1 MTGITRAS
9 GLMWEQQYQD
19 KKLSIDYK
27 SFHSFSVI
35 GAARSGVAAAKLL
48 KNKGYKVLLSD
59 SGPADKLKKDL
70 LQDIKEN
77 EIDFESGAH
86 SEKVYESDVIIV
98 SPGVPQKSA
107 VIQEALRRGKEIVS
121 EVEAASWFCKGK
133 IIAITGTNGKTTTTT
148 LTGELFKDAGIKNY
162 VCGNIGVAFSDVVD
176 KIDKDGA
183 AILETSSFQLDN
195 IKTFKPYVSV
205 LLNITPDHLDRY
217 EYNFN
222 NYIKSKLKIIENQDE
237 NDFFVYNY
245 DDDIIKQ
252 SMNDRVK
259 PRLIPFSVKK
269 DLSKEFETAAYL
281 HDNQLIYIYYM
292 GKENIIDAKKLII
305 KGQHNIYNSLA
316 SVISAKIFS
325 IKREYIT
332 ETLLNFK
339 GVEHRLEFV
348 KELNG
353 VKFYNDSKATN
364 VNSVWYALQ
373 GFSEPIILIL
383 GGRDKGNDY
392 TEIENEVKQNVKH
405 IIAIGESRDKVYNFF
420 SGKLPVTIA
429 DDMEDAVKKGYANA
443 DKGNIVLLS
452 PACAS
457 FDMFDNY
464 EQRGEVF
471 KQIVNSL
478 NGK

>member
-1 MTGITRAS
+1 VS
-9 GLMWEQQYQD
+9 
-19 KKLSIDYK
+19 DYK
-27 SFHSFSVI
+27 SYKSFSII

-59 SGPADKLKKDL
+59 LGPVSKLKKEL
-70 LQDIKEN
+70 LDEIKSGN
-77 EIDFESGAH
+77 IDFESGSH
-86 SEKVYESDVIIV
+86 SEKVFENDAIIV

-107 VIQEALRRGKEIVS
+107 VIQEALKRDKQVVS
-121 EVEAASWFCKGK
+121 EIEAASWFCKGK
-133 IIAITGTNGKTTTTT
+133 IIGITGTNGKTTTTT
-148 LTGELFKDAGIKNY
+148 LTGELFKDAGFNAP

-176 KIDKDGA
+176 KIDENGA
-183 AILETSSFQLDN
+183 VVLEISSFQLDN
-195 IKTFKPYVSV
+195 IKSFKPYVSV

-217 EYNFN
+217 DYSFN
-222 NYIKSKLKIIENQDE
+222 NYIKSKLKILENQDE

-245 DDDIIKQ
+245 DDDVIKQ
-252 SMNDRVK
+252 SLNDSIK

-281 HDNQLIYIYYM
+281 HDNNLIYFYYM
-292 GKENIIDAKKLII
+292 GKENIIDARKLII
-305 KGQHNIYNSLA
+305 KGKHNVYNSLA
-316 SVISAKIFS
+316 SIISAKIFN

-332 ETLLNFK
+332 ETLSNFK

-348 KELNG
+348 KEING

-392 TEIENEVKQNVKH
+392 SEIENEVRQNVKH
-405 IIAIGESRDKVYNFF
+405 IIAIGESRDKVYDFF
-420 SGKLPVTIA
+420 SGKIPVTLA
-429 DDMEDAVKKGYANA
+429 DSMEDAILKGYSNA
-443 DKGNIVLLS
+443 DKNNIVLLS

-457 FDMFDNY
+457 FDMFDSY
-464 EQRGEVF
+464 EHRGEVF

>member
-1 MTGITRAS
+1 
-9 GLMWEQQYQD
+9 
-19 KKLSIDYK
+19 LSIDFK
-27 SFHSFSVI
+27 SYHSFSII

-48 KNKGYKVLLSD
+48 KKKGYKVLLSD
-59 SGPADKLKKDL
+59 SGAADKVKKDL
-70 LQDIKEN
+70 LQEIKDN
-77 EIDFESGAH
+77 RIDFESGIH
-86 SEKVYESDVIIV
+86 SEKVYECDVIVV

-107 VIQEALRRGKEIVS
+107 VIQEALKRGIQVVS

-133 IIAITGTNGKTTTTT
+133 IIAITGTNGKTTTIT
-148 LTGELFKDAGIKNY
+148 LTGELFKDAGFKTF

-176 KIDKDGA
+176 EIDEESVA
-183 AILETSSFQLDN
+183 VLETSSFQLDN
-195 IKTFKPYVSV
+195 IKNFKPYVSV

-217 EYNFN
+217 DHNFN
-222 NYIKSKLKIIENQDE
+222 NYIKSKLKIIEKQDE

-245 DDDIIKQ
+245 DDDVIKQ
-252 SMNDRVK
+252 SMNDRIK
-259 PRLIPFSVKK
+259 PKLIPFSIKK

-281 HDNQLIYIYYM
+281 HENQLIYFYYM
-292 GKENIIDAKKLII
+292 GKENIIDARKLII
-305 KGQHNIYNSLA
+305 KGKHNIYNSLA
-316 SVISAKIFS
+316 SVIAAKIFS

-348 KELNG
+348 KEING

-392 TEIENEVKQNVKH
+392 SEIENEVKQNVKH

-420 SGKLPVTIA
+420 AGKLPVTIA
-429 DDMEDAVKKGYANA
+429 DDMEDAVKKCYANA

-464 EQRGEVF
+464 EHRGEVF

>member
-1 MTGITRAS
+1 M
-9 GLMWEQQYQD
+9 LEQHYQNR
-19 KKLSIDYK
+19 KLSIDFK
-27 SFHSFSVI
+27 SYHSFSII

-48 KNKGYKVLLSD
+48 KKKGYKVLLSD
-59 SGPADKLKKDL
+59 SGAADKVKKDL
-70 LQDIKEN
+70 LQEIKDN
-77 EIDFESGAH
+77 RIDFESGIH
-86 SEKVYESDVIIV
+86 SEKVYECDVIVV

-107 VIQEALRRGKEIVS
+107 VIQEALKRGIQVVS

-148 LTGELFKDAGIKNY
+148 LTGELFKDAGFKTF

-176 KIDKDGA
+176 EIDEESVA
-183 AILETSSFQLDN
+183 VLETSSFQLDN
-195 IKTFKPYVSV
+195 IKNFKPYVSV

-217 EYNFN
+217 DHNFN
-222 NYIKSKLKIIENQDE
+222 NYIKSKLKIIEKQDE

-245 DDDIIKQ
+245 DDDVIKQ
-252 SMNDRVK
+252 SMNDRIK
-259 PRLIPFSVKK
+259 PKLIPFSIKK

-281 HDNQLIYIYYM
+281 HENQLIYFYYM
-292 GKENIIDAKKLII
+292 GKENIIDARKLII
-305 KGQHNIYNSLA
+305 KGKHNIYNSLA
-316 SVISAKIFS
+316 SVIAAKIFS

-348 KELNG
+348 KEING

-392 TEIENEVKQNVKH
+392 SEIENEVKQNVKH

-420 SGKLPVTIA
+420 AGKLPVTIA
-429 DDMEDAVKKGYANA
+429 DDMEDAVKKCYANA

-464 EQRGEVF
+464 EHRGEVF